1 MREQFVDR
9 IPTAQVVPSEVV
21 DSKSGDIGGALE
33 HGVIHGNVLAK
44 REGLLQHLRESAVH
58 ERRQAGQKR
67 GGLGLKFAQRV
78 QQHRSLPKEH
88 PRVPK
93 EVSGFDISY
102 AVFCLKKKK

>member
-67 GGLGLKFAQRV
+67 GGLGQKFAQRG
-78 QQHRSLPKEH
+78 QQHPKLPKENS
-88 PRVPK
+88 RVSK
-93 EVSGFDISY
+93 EIFRFYISL
-102 AVFCLKKKK
+102 CPLPI